1 MMRTT
6 LALWLIVMGLSLPDA
21 AWAQQSDA
29 DASTGPSAVAL
40 EMIVVVEKAITG
52 VAEEMPDD
60 KYEFVPTTGAFRG
73 VRTFSRQ
80 IKHAAAV
87 QHLVAA
93 TMLGEK
99 VTADMADER
108 GPDSVQSKAEV
119 VQYLKASFD
128 ALKRAAVTLDPTNA
142 LTVYKGPF
150 GGTANTRLGSIAFAV
165 SHTWNHYG
173 QVVPYLR
180 MNGLTPP
187 RTP

>member
-1 MMRTT
+1 MIRVT
-6 LALWLIVMGLSLPDA
+6 AFLWLFASTVGMPWA
-21 AWAQQSDA
+21 AWAQQSG
-29 DASTGPSAVAL
+29 SETVKSPSGVAL
-40 EMIVVVEKAITG
+40 EMIVMVEQAITG

-80 IKHAAAV
+80 VKHAAAV

-93 TMLGEK
+93 TILGEK

-108 GPDSVQSKAEV
+108 GPDTVRTKAEV
-119 VQYLKASFD
+119 LQYLKESFT
-128 ALKRAAVTLDPTNA
+128 ALKRAAATLNQTNA
-142 LTVYKGPF
+142 FEAYKGPF
-150 GGTANTRLGSIAFAV
+150 GETANTRLGSITLAV
-165 SHTWNHYG
+165 SHSWNHYG